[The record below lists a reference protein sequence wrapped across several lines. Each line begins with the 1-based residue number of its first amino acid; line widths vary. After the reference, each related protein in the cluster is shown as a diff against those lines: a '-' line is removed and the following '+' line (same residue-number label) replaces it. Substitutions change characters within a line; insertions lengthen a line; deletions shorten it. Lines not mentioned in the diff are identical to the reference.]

1 MEHPDDHAAVNPDK
15 PRVAVI
21 FHRLGPYHVARL
33 RAAAR
38 LFEVIAIEQS
48 AETAE
53 YGWQKV
59 ATPESVT
66 RITLSAN
73 DCGHR
78 PDAESIDR
86 ITKALDSINPLCAV
100 AIPGWSN
107 LTALAALRWCV
118 EQNLPCVVMTESGTS
133 DKSRSRSS
141 EWIKTKVLTLCSAAL
156 AGGSRHRDYLLELG
170 LDRDRIFL
178 GYDAVDNDHFEY
190 GAQAARTNAGGV
202 RAGLSLPEKYFLAS
216 ARFLPKKNLVTLLRA
231 YADYVR
237 RSPVPG
243 WNLVLLGD
251 GPLRSQLLAECER
264 LRITG
269 KVHFPGFVQY
279 DELPMYY
286 ALAGA
291 FVHASVSEPW
301 GLVVN
306 EAMASGLPLIVS
318 KKCGCVPELL
328 EEGRNGF
335 SFSPEDVDELAALL
349 LRMAAFSDAER
360 ELMARTSRKIIGSW
374 SIERFANGLRDA
386 VSAAECAPRKSKLAT
401 AKFLLAWLILARTTM
416 PNWFEPAS
424 SRNV

>member
-1 MEHPDDHAAVNPDK
+1 VTSDK

-33 RAAAR
+33 RAAAH
-38 LFEVIAIEQS
+38 LCEVIAIEQS

-53 YGWQKV
+53 YGWRKV

-66 RITLSAN
+66 RMTLSAN
-73 DCGHR
+73 DSGHR
-78 PDAESIDR
+78 RNAESIDQ
-86 ITKALDSINPLCAV
+86 ITTALNSITPLRAV
-100 AIPGWSN
+100 AIPGWSD

-118 EQNLPCVVMTESGTS
+118 EQNLPCVVMTESGAS
-133 DKSRSRSS
+133 DRNRSRSR
-141 EWIKTKVLTLCSAAL
+141 EWIKTKLLTLCSAAL

-170 LDRDRIFL
+170 VGRDCIFL
-178 GYDAVDNDHFEY
+178 GYDAVDNDYFRQKAEEVRGQRSEVRKEY
-190 GAQAARTNAGGV
+190 G
-202 RAGLSLPEKYFLAS
+202 LPGNYFLAS
-216 ARFLPKKNLVTLLRA
+216 ARFLPTKNLVILLRA

-237 RSPVPG
+237 RSSAPG
-243 WNLVLLGD
+243 WDLVLLGD
-251 GPLRSQLLAECER
+251 GPLRSQLLTECER

-269 KVHFPGFVQY
+269 KVHLPGFVQY

-286 ALAGA
+286 GLASV
-291 FVHASVSEPW
+291 FVHASISEPW

-335 SFSPEDVDELAALL
+335 SFSPEDVDELATLL

-360 ELMARTSRKIIGSW
+360 ELMARRSRKIIDSW
-374 SIERFANGLRDA
+374 SVERFASGLRDA
-386 VSAAECAPRKSKLAT
+386 VTTAECAPRKSNLAIAKL
-401 AKFLLAWLILARTTM
+401 LLSGLILARTAK
-416 PNWFEPAS
+416 PNWFKPAS
-424 SRNV
+424 SRRV

>member
-1 MEHPDDHAAVNPDK
+1 VNPDK

-38 LFEVIAIEQS
+38 SFEVIAIEQS

-73 DCGHR
+73 DWGHR
-78 PDAESIDR
+78 RDAESVDQ
-86 ITKALDSINPLCAV
+86 ITKALNSITSLRAV

-107 LTALAALRWCV
+107 PTALAALRWSV
-118 EQNLPCVVMTESGTS
+118 EQNLPCVVMTESGAS
-133 DKSRSRSS
+133 DKTRSRSR
-141 EWIKTKVLTLCSAAL
+141 EWVKTKVLTLCSAAL

-178 GYDAVDNDHFEY
+178 GYDAVDNDHFEC
-190 GAQAARTNAGGV
+190 GAQAARTNADGV
-202 RAGLSLPEKYFLAS
+202 RARLSLPEKYFLAS

-231 YADYVR
+231 YANYAR
-237 RSPVPG
+237 QSPAPR
-243 WNLVLLGD
+243 WDLVLLGD

-269 KVHFPGFVQY
+269 KVHLPGFVQY

-291 FVHASVSEPW
+291 FVHASISEPW

-306 EAMASGLPLIVS
+306 EAMASVLPLIVS
-318 KKCGCVPELL
+318 RKCGCVPELL

-335 SFSPEDVDELAALL
+335 SFSPEDVDEIAALL
-349 LRMAAFSDAER
+349 LRMAAFPDAER
-360 ELMARTSRKIIGSW
+360 ELMARRSRRIIDSW
-374 SIERFANGLRDA
+374 SVERFANGLRDA
-386 VSAAECAPRKSKLAT
+386 VTTAERAPRKSNPAMT
-401 AKFLLAWLILARTTM
+401 KFLLSGLILARTAM
-416 PNWFEPAS
+416 PNWFKPAL
-424 SRNV
+424 SRNL

>member
-1 MEHPDDHAAVNPDK
+1 LEQPDDHAAVNPER

-33 RAAAR
+33 RAAAH
-38 LFEVIAIEQS
+38 LCEVIAIEQS

-53 YGWQKV
+53 YGWRKV
-59 ATPESVT
+59 ATPEGVE

-78 PDAESIDR
+78 PNAESIDQ
-86 ITKALDSINPLCAV
+86 ITTALDSITALRAV

-107 LTALAALRWCV
+107 LMALAALRWCV
-118 EQNLPCVVMTESGTS
+118 EQNLPCVVMTESGAS
-133 DKSRSRSS
+133 DKSRSRSR
-141 EWIKTKVLTLCSAAL
+141 EWVKNKVLTLCSAAL

-178 GYDAVDNDHFEY
+178 GYDAVDNDYFRHKAEEVRGQRSEVRKEY
-190 GAQAARTNAGGV
+190 G
-202 RAGLSLPEKYFLAS
+202 LPGNYFLAS
-216 ARFLPKKNLVTLLRA
+216 ARFLPTKNLVTLLHA

-237 RSPVPG
+237 RSSAPG
-243 WNLVLLGD
+243 WDLVLLGD
-251 GPLRSQLLAECER
+251 GPLRSQLLTECER

-269 KVHFPGFVQY
+269 KVHLPGFVQY

-286 ALAGA
+286 GLASA
-291 FVHASVSEPW
+291 FVHASISEPW

-335 SFSPEDVDELAALL
+335 SFSPENVDELAALL
-349 LRMAAFSDAER
+349 LRMAAFSDTER
-360 ELMARTSRKIIGSW
+360 ELMERRSRRIIDSW
-374 SIERFANGLRDA
+374 SVERFASGLRNA
-386 VSAAECAPRKSKLAT
+386 VTTAERAPRKSNLAM
-401 AKFLLAWLILARTTM
+401 AKFLLSGLILARTAM
-416 PNWFEPAS
+416 PNWFKPAS

>member
-1 MEHPDDHAAVNPDK
+1 
-15 PRVAVI
+15 
-21 FHRLGPYHVARL
+21 
-33 RAAAR
+33 
-38 LFEVIAIEQS
+38 
-48 AETAE
+48 
-53 YGWQKV
+53 
-59 ATPESVT
+59 
-66 RITLSAN
+66 
-73 DCGHR
+73 
-78 PDAESIDR
+78 
-86 ITKALDSINPLCAV
+86 
-100 AIPGWSN
+100 
-107 LTALAALRWCV
+107 
-118 EQNLPCVVMTESGTS
+118 
-133 DKSRSRSS
+133 
-141 EWIKTKVLTLCSAAL
+141 
-156 AGGSRHRDYLLELG
+156 
-170 LDRDRIFL
+170 
-178 GYDAVDNDHFEY
+178 VDNDHFEY
-190 GAQAARTNAGGV
+190 GAQAARKNAGGV
-202 RAGLSLPEKYFLAS
+202 RARLSLPEKYFMAS

-243 WNLVLLGD
+243 WDLVLLGD

-291 FVHASVSEPW
+291 FVHASIGEPW

-318 KKCGCVPELL
+318 NKCGCVPELL
-328 EEGRNGF
+328 EQGRNGF

-349 LRMAAFSDAER
+349 LRMTAFSDAER

-374 SIERFANGLRDA
+374 SIARFANGLRDA
-386 VSAAECAPRKSKLAT
+386 VSAAECAPRKSELAT
-401 AKFLLAWLILARTTM
+401 AKLLLSWLILARTTM

>member
-1 MEHPDDHAAVNPDK
+1 MNPDK

-66 RITLSAN
+66 RITLSIEECA
-73 DCGHR
+73 HR
-78 PDAESIDR
+78 RDAQSIDQ
-86 ITKALDSINPLCAV
+86 ITKALDSITPLRAI

-107 LTALAALRWCV
+107 LAALAALRWCAKHNV
-118 EQNLPCVVMTESGTS
+118 PCVVMSESGAS
-133 DKSRSRSS
+133 DKSRSRWS
-141 EWIKTKVLTLCSAAL
+141 EWLKSTILTLCSAAL
-156 AGGSRHRDYLLELG
+156 AGGSRHRDYLIELG
-170 LDRDRIFL
+170 FDSGRVFL
-178 GYDAVDNDHFEY
+178 GYDAIDNDHFAR
-190 GAQAARTNAGGV
+190 GAQAARANTDGV
-202 RAGLSLPEKYFLAS
+202 RARLSLPETYFLAS
-216 ARFLPKKNLVTLLRA
+216 ARFLPRKNLVTLLRA
-231 YADYVR
+231 YADYDR
-237 RSPVPG
+237 RAAPPG
-243 WNLVLLGD
+243 WDLVLLG
-251 GPLRSQLLAECER
+251 GGRLRSQLIAECER
-264 LRITG
+264 LGITG
-269 KVHFPGFVQY
+269 KVHLPGFRQY

-291 FVHASVSEPW
+291 FVHVSMSEPW

-335 SFSPEDVDELAALL
+335 SFSPEDADGLAALL
-349 LRMAAFSDAER
+349 LRMAALSDAECD
-360 ELMARTSRKIIGSW
+360 LMARTSRKIIGSW
-374 SIERFANGLRDA
+374 SVERFANGLRDA
-386 VSAAECAPRKSKLAT
+386 VTAAECAPRKRKLAT
-401 AKFLLAWLILARTTM
+401 AKFLLSWLILARTTM
-416 PNWFEPAS
+416 PNWFEQAS
-424 SRNV
+424 WRNV

>member
-1 MEHPDDHAAVNPDK
+1 VNPDK

-38 LFEVIAIEQS
+38 SFEVIAIEQS

-66 RITLSAN
+66 RLTLSAN
-73 DCGHR
+73 DWGHR
-78 PDAESIDR
+78 RDAKSIDQ
-86 ITKALDSINPLCAV
+86 IAKALNSITPLRAV

-107 LTALAALRWCV
+107 PTALAALRWCV
-118 EQNLPCVVMTESGTS
+118 AQNMPCVVMTESGAS

-141 EWIKTKVLTLCSAAL
+141 EWIKTQILTLCSAAL

-170 LDRDRIFL
+170 IKRDRIFL
-178 GYDAVDNDHFEY
+178 GYDAVDNDHFEC
-190 GAQAARTNAGGV
+190 GAQAARTNADGV
-202 RAGLSLPEKYFLAS
+202 RARLSLPEKYFLAS

-237 RSPVPG
+237 RSPALG
-243 WNLVLLGD
+243 WDLVLLGD
-251 GPLRSQLLAECER
+251 GPLRSQLVAECES
-264 LRITG
+264 LRIIG
-269 KVHFPGFVQY
+269 KVHLPGFVQY

-291 FVHASVSEPW
+291 FVHASISEPW

-318 KKCGCVPELL
+318 RKCGCVPELL
-328 EEGRNGF
+328 EEARNGF
-335 SFSPEDVDELAALL
+335 SFSPEDVDELATLL
-349 LRMAAFSDAER
+349 LRMATFSDAER
-360 ELMARTSRKIIGSW
+360 ELMARRSGKIIGSW
-374 SIERFANGLRDA
+374 SVERFANGLRDA
-386 VSAAECAPRKSKLAT
+386 VTAAECAPRKSKLAT
-401 AKFLLAWLILARTTM
+401 ARFLLSGLILARTAM
-416 PNWFEPAS
+416 PSWFKPAS

>member
-1 MEHPDDHAAVNPDK
+1 VNPEK

-33 RAAAR
+33 RAAAHSC
-38 LFEVIAIEQS
+38 EVIAIEQS

-53 YGWQKV
+53 YRWRKV
-59 ATPESVT
+59 ATPESVA

-78 PDAESIDR
+78 GNAESIDR
-86 ITKALDSINPLCAV
+86 ITTALNSITPLRAV

-107 LTALAALRWCV
+107 PTALAALRWCV
-118 EQNLPCVVMTESGTS
+118 AQNMPCVVMTESGAS

-141 EWIKTKVLTLCSAAL
+141 EWIKTQILTLCSAAL

-170 LDRDRIFL
+170 LDQDRIFL
-178 GYDAVDNDHFEY
+178 GYDAVDNDYFRQKAEEVRGQRSEVRKDY
-190 GAQAARTNAGGV
+190 G
-202 RAGLSLPEKYFLAS
+202 LPGNYFLAS
-216 ARFLPKKNLVTLLRA
+216 ARFLPTKNLVTLLRA

-237 RSPVPG
+237 RSSAPG
-243 WNLVLLGD
+243 WDLVLLGD
-251 GPLRSQLLAECER
+251 GPLRSQLVAECES
-264 LRITG
+264 LRIIG
-269 KVHFPGFVQY
+269 KVHLPGFVQY
-279 DELPMYY
+279 EELPMYY

-291 FVHASVSEPW
+291 FLHASISEPW

-318 KKCGCVPELL
+318 RKCGCVPELL

-335 SFSPEDVDELAALL
+335 SFSPENADELAALL

-360 ELMARTSRKIIGSW
+360 ELMGRRSSRIVDSW
-374 SIERFANGLRDA
+374 SVERFANGLRDA
-386 VSAAECAPRKSKLAT
+386 VTAAECAPRKSNLAM
-401 AKFLLAWLILARTTM
+401 AKFLLSGLILARTAM
-416 PNWFEPAS
+416 PNWFKRAS
-424 SRNV
+424 SRNA

>member
-1 MEHPDDHAAVNPDK
+1 VNPDK

-38 LFEVIAIEQS
+38 LFEVMAIEQS

-73 DCGHR
+73 DWGHR
-78 PDAESIDR
+78 RDPESIDQ
-86 ITKALDSINPLCAV
+86 ITKALNSITSLRAV

-107 LTALAALRWCV
+107 PTALAALRWCV
-118 EQNLPCVVMTESGTS
+118 AQNMPCVVMTESGAS

-141 EWIKTKVLTLCSAAL
+141 EWIKTQILTLCSAAL
-156 AGGSRHRDYLLELG
+156 AGGSRHRDYLVELG
-170 LDRDRIFL
+170 IKRDRIFL
-178 GYDAVDNDHFEY
+178 GYDAVDNDYFRQKAEEVRGQGSEVRKQY
-190 GAQAARTNAGGV
+190 G
-202 RAGLSLPEKYFLAS
+202 LPGNYFLAS

-237 RSPVPG
+237 RSPAPS
-243 WNLVLLGD
+243 WDLVLLGD
-251 GPLRSQLLAECER
+251 GPLRSQLVAECES
-264 LRITG
+264 LRIIG
-269 KVHFPGFVQY
+269 KVHLPGFVQY

-291 FVHASVSEPW
+291 FVHASISEPW

-318 KKCGCVPELL
+318 RKCGCVPELL
-328 EEGRNGF
+328 EEARNGF
-335 SFSPEDVDELAALL
+335 SFSPEDVDELATLL
-349 LRMAAFSDAER
+349 LRMATFSDAER
-360 ELMARTSRKIIGSW
+360 ELMARRSGKIIGSW
-374 SIERFANGLRDA
+374 SVERFANGLRDA
-386 VSAAECAPRKSKLAT
+386 VTAAECAPRKSKLAT
-401 AKFLLAWLILARTTM
+401 ARFLLSGLILARTAM
-416 PNWFEPAS
+416 PSWLKPAS